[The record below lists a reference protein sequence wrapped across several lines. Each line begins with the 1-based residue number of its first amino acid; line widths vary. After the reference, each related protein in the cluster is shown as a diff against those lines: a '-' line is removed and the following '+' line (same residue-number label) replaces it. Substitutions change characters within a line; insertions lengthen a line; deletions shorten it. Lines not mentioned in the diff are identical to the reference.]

1 MVGGSIEDQEDIL
14 PGKPSRQDIEEA
26 LEARRVRCRH
36 DQIDACSVLRTDRAI
51 EVDIFANELRSDV
64 GPDAARCPARP
75 WPVDPA
81 EPRFIGK
88 HDPQP
93 PTASGCRP
101 PCPLYGTWE
110 AAFLKSSWAAR
121 SPRG

>member
-1 MVGGSIEDQEDIL
+1 MQL
-14 PGKPSRQDIEEA
+14 LQDRCA
-26 LEARRVRCRH
+26 SQTRVRGQHR
-36 DQIDACSVLRTDRAI
+36 D
-51 EVDIFANELRSDV
+51 ELRSDA
-64 GPDAARCPARP
+64 GPDTARCLARP
-75 WPVDPA
+75 WPVHPA

-101 PCPLYGTWE
+101 PWPPYGAWE

-121 SPRG
+121 SRRG